1 MKVFLRY
8 EDNDDEST
16 HKTLKITLP
25 KSWTSGP
32 TSRLLE
38 QFVESYNGGKEGR
51 LNALEVGVLHLAI
64 RAARDAGGSNGGGGG
79 GGGGGGDAAD
89 RSSRE
94 LRDLPSDGV
103 VSEVI
108 PDREDVYVCHGPSR
122 TSGEI
127 QSERRAELDR
137 KREADERTSRCV
149 HFGCNNR
156 FPRGG
161 PYPPCEYHSG
171 PPVFHETVK
180 FWSCCP
186 GRKAY
191 DWEGFQSLPACQ
203 SGTCTD
209 VRDDAS
215 AGQKQFLGG
224 CDMRERMTT
233 GPRLRSIDDFNASAA
248 AGGSE
253 GAPVL
258 ERLRGALCELGV
270 DGELYDQV
278 LDGIKGDVV
287 AGGDFDPSAG
297 RNDGMVVDA
306 AAKVLGGK
314 LKNALKAIAVE
325 QLRIK

>member
-79 GGGGGGDAAD
+79 GGGGDAAE

-127 QSERRAELDR
+127 QSERR
-137 KREADERTSRCV
+137 
-149 HFGCNNR
+149 
-156 FPRGG
+156 
-161 PYPPCEYHSG
+161 YHSG

-297 RNDGMVVDA
+297 RSDGMVVDA

>member
-25 KSWTSGP
+25 RSWTSGP

-38 QFVESYNGGKEGR
+38 QFVESYNGGKEGS
-51 LNALEVGVLHLAI
+51 LNSLEVGGLHLAI
-64 RAARDAGGSNGGGGG
+64 RARDAGSSNG

-103 VSEVI
+103 VAETI

-127 QSERRAELDR
+127 QSERQAELDR
-137 KREADERTSRCV
+137 KKEADMHMSKCV

-156 FPRGG
+156 FPKGG
-161 PYPPCEYHSG
+161 PYPPCKYHSG

-186 GRKAY
+186 GKKAY
-191 DWEGFQSLPACQ
+191 DWEEFQSLPTCQ

-209 VRDDAS
+209 ARDDAS

-224 CDMRERMTT
+224 CDMRERMT

-258 ERLRGALCELGV
+258 ERLRGALGELGV
-270 DGELYDQV
+270 EGELYDQV
-278 LDGIKGDVV
+278 LDGIKRDVV
-287 AGGDFDPSAG
+287 VGENFDPSVG
-297 RNDGMVVDA
+297 HNDGMVVDA

-314 LKNALKAIAVE
+314 LKSALKAIAVE

>member
-25 KSWTSGP
+25 RSWTSGP

-38 QFVESYNGGKEGR
+38 QFVESYNGVKEGR
-51 LNALEVGVLHLAI
+51 LNALEVGGLHLAI
-64 RAARDAGGSNGGGGG
+64 RARDAESSNS
-79 GGGGGGDAAD
+79 GGGDAAD
-89 RSSRE
+89 QSRE
-94 LRDLPSDGV
+94 LRYLPSDGIV
-103 VSEVI
+103 AETI
-108 PDREDVYVCHGPSR
+108 PDREDVYVRHGPSR
-122 TSGEI
+122 TAGEI
-127 QSERRAELDR
+127 QSERQAELER
-137 KREADERTSRCV
+137 KKEADRHMSKCV

-156 FPRGG
+156 FPMGG
-161 PYPPCEYHSG
+161 PYPPCRYHSG

-186 GRKAY
+186 GKKAY
-191 DWEGFQSLPACQ
+191 DWEEFQSLPTCQ
-203 SGTCTD
+203 SGTCTN

-215 AGQKQFLGG
+215 VGQKQFLGG
-224 CDMRERMTT
+224 CDMRERMS

-258 ERLRGALCELGV
+258 ERLRGVLGELGIES
-270 DGELYDQV
+270 ELYDQV
-278 LDGIKGDVV
+278 LDGIKRGVV
-287 AGGDFDPSAG
+287 GENSDPSVG
-297 RNDGMVVDA
+297 HNDGRVVDE